1 MGAKLRGLLSLPALR
16 VFWWCGVAGVL
27 LDGDH
32 LYLPWARILHLPI
45 LVILLVLCCADSLR
59 CRLPGVGL
67 LSIGREA
74 WVILLIEFTRRVRDA
89 LRLFLDEPITPNTQ
103 SDTVKV
109 SENDN

>member
-1 MGAKLRGLLSLPALR
+1 MESKLRGLLSIPALR
-16 VFWWCGVAGVL
+16 VFCLCGAVSVL
-27 LDGDH
+27 ADADH
-32 LYLPWARILHLPI
+32 LITDPPTRALHGVW
-45 LVILLVLCCADSLR
+45 LVASLVGGCY
-59 CRLPGVGL
+59 GVGL

-103 SDTVKV
+103 SATVKV